1 MFTGHCRK
9 SSQDCASTSA
19 NSRQSN
25 AQHGYLLG
33 RNPHCGY
40 DPRTIVPL
48 TGIAATCCKSLKLL
62 HATWK
67 RHQRPPQRTITYIV
81 IRWLSDPDQGS
92 TVSSVCQFGGMTC
105 VFYRRK
111 KTEDWVRYGTQL
123 ISHFLAADVQN
134 QRSWLYEERRRL
146 DDDQRQWLTIRTNQ

>member
-81 IRWLSDPDQGS
+81 IQWLSDPDQGS

-105 VFYRRK
+105 VFYRK
-111 KTEDWVRYGTQL
+111 KTRLSTIRYATYFAFSRGWC
-123 ISHFLAADVQN
+123 SKSAA
-134 QRSWLYEERRRL
+134 
-146 DDDQRQWLTIRTNQ
+146 LTIRRETSTGWWPATVTHDSD